1 VDVLVSCHALQYD
14 ELVILIRNTMAKNI
28 KTRISITI
36 IPTVNILLEKISKK
50 TGMSKSALV
59 ENALKDY
66 LQHQLEEDVKAL
78 STMHFDDLPSENDWL
93 SIQSETNS
101 ND

>member
-50 TGMSKSALV
+50 TGISKSALV

>member
-1 VDVLVSCHALQYD
+1 MDVLVSCHALQYD

>member
-1 VDVLVSCHALQYD
+1 
-14 ELVILIRNTMAKNI
+14 MAKNN

-36 IPTVNILLEKISKK
+36 VPTVYILLEKISKK
-50 TGMSKSALV
+50 TGISKSALV

>member
-1 VDVLVSCHALQYD
+1 
-14 ELVILIRNTMAKNI
+14 MAKNI

-50 TGMSKSALV
+50 TGKSKSALV

-66 LQHQLEEDVKAL
+66 LQHQLEEEVMELAA
-78 STMHFDDLPSENDWL
+78 MQFDDLPSEDDWL

>member
-1 VDVLVSCHALQYD
+1 MDVLVSCHALQYD

-50 TGMSKSALV
+50 TGISKSALV

>member
-1 VDVLVSCHALQYD
+1 MDVLVSCHALQYD
-14 ELVILIRNTMAKNI
+14 ELVILIRNTMAKNN

-50 TGMSKSALV
+50 TGISKSALV